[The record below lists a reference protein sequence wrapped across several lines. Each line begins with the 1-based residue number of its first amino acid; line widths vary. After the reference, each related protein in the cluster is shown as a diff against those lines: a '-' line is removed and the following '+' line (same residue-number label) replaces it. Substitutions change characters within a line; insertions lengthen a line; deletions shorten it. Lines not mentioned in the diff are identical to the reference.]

1 MKGIL
6 GKKLGMTQ
14 IFNENGVEIPV
25 TAVLA
30 GPCMIL
36 QKKTQEKE
44 SYNAVQLGFED
55 KREKNTT
62 KQLQGHFKKAKSSPK
77 RFVRELRLS
86 AEELQNYEVGKEL
99 RCDIFK
105 EGERVNVIGKQKGRG
120 FQGVFRKFKFSGN
133 VASHGAH
140 EVMRHPGAVGQ
151 HTYPARLWKGK
162 KLPGQMGGNR
172 CTLVNGKIIKV
183 LLDENILLIEGGLPG
198 ARNDYVMI
206 IDKKNK

>member
-14 IFNENGVEIPV
+14 IFDENGVEIPV

-30 GPCMIL
+30 GPCTIL

-44 SYNAVQLGFED
+44 NYNAIQLGFDD

-62 KQLQGHFKKAKSSPK
+62 KQLQGHFKKANSTPK

-86 AEELQNYEVGKEL
+86 SEELQNYEVGKQL
-99 RCDIFK
+99 KCDIFK
-105 EGERVNVIGKQKGRG
+105 EGERVTVIGKQKGRG
-120 FQGVFRKFKFSGN
+120 FQGVVRKFKFGGH
-133 VASHGAH
+133 VASHGSH
-140 EVMRHPGAVGQ
+140 EYLRHPGAVGQ

-172 CTLVNGKIIKV
+172 CTLNNVKIVKV
-183 LLDENILLIEGGLPG
+183 LTDENVLLIEGGIPG

-206 IDKKNK
+206 VDKKK